1 MKGVLPMYIHLG
13 NNHIISSQNIVA
25 ILNIEPPIAEDIV
38 DIIDSAKL
46 DKKLI
51 NISEKGKE
59 KALIICDN
67 KVYLSPISSTTL
79 FKRAFTHYKE
89 V

>member
-1 MKGVLPMYIHLG
+1 MYIHLG
-13 NNHIISSQNIVA
+13 NNHIISAQSVVA
-25 ILNIEPPIAEDIV
+25 ILNMEPPLSEDLT
-38 DIIDSAKL
+38 DIIDAAKL

-59 KALIICDN
+59 KALIVCDN

-79 FKRAFTHYKE
+79 YKRAFSHYKE

>member
-1 MKGVLPMYIHLG
+1 MYIHLG
-13 NNHIISSQNIVA
+13 NNYIISSQNLIA
-25 ILNIEPPIAEDIV
+25 ILNIEPPLSEDLI
-38 DIIDSAKL
+38 DIIDTAKL

-51 NISEKGKE
+51 NISKKGKE
-59 KALIICDN
+59 KALIVCDN

-79 FKRAFTHYKE
+79 YKRAFTYCKE

>member
-1 MKGVLPMYIHLG
+1 MKGALLMYIHLG
-13 NNHIISSQNIVA
+13 NNHIISAQNVIA
-25 ILNIEPPIAEDIV
+25 ILNMEPPLSEDLK

-59 KALIICDN
+59 KALIVCDN

-79 FKRAFTHYKE
+79 YKRAFSHYKE

>member
-1 MKGVLPMYIHLG
+1 MYIHLG
-13 NNHIISSQNIVA
+13 NNHIISAQNVIA
-25 ILNIEPPIAEDIV
+25 ILNMEPPLSEDLK

-59 KALIICDN
+59 KALIVCDN

-79 FKRAFTHYKE
+79 YKRAFSHYKE